1 MFRSFRPLSFACLT
15 TMAAPAF
22 AQVYGGQDASGAV
35 VLSNFQTE
43 VTQAVIVAAP
53 PVPAPVAALMPPDAG
68 APVAA
73 VMPAKFM
80 PIIDAAAREHALPPS
95 LLHAV
100 IAVESGYNPRAVSK
114 AGAKGLM
121 QLMPETGSRF
131 GARDL
136 FDATQNVRAGAQYLK
151 WLLGT
156 FDGDMALALA
166 GYNAGENAVMRYGN
180 KIPPYRE
187 TQEYVPKVL
196 AVYKQLSNR

>member
-1 MFRSFRPLSFACLT
+1 
-15 TMAAPAF
+15 
-22 AQVYGGQDASGAV
+22 
-35 VLSNFQTE
+35 
-43 VTQAVIVAAP
+43 
-53 PVPAPVAALMPPDAG
+53 
-68 APVAA
+68 
-73 VMPAKFM
+73 M

>member
-1 MFRSFRPLSFACLT
+1 
-15 TMAAPAF
+15 
-22 AQVYGGQDASGAV
+22 
-35 VLSNFQTE
+35 
-43 VTQAVIVAAP
+43 
-53 PVPAPVAALMPPDAG
+53 VPAPVAASTPPDAG

>member
-1 MFRSFRPLSFACLT
+1 MCSSDL
-15 TMAAPAF
+15 
-22 AQVYGGQDASGAV
+22 QDASGAV

-53 PVPAPVAALMPPDAG
+53 PVPAPVAASMPPDAG